1 MIDTQALRQKVLELA
16 IRGKLTEQL
25 PEDGTAEELYAKIQE
40 EKQTLIKEGKIKKEK
55 PLLPIAEDESPFE
68 IPANWKWCRLVDV
81 GSTNIGLTY
90 GPHDIVDDGTIV
102 VRSSNIINGKMDY
115 TDLVKVNCHI
125 RENQYLYNNDIV
137 ICARNGSKAL
147 VGKCAIFEGKS
158 MSIAFGA
165 FMAVFRTLIHKYAYY
180 YFNSLQFR
188 KNFAGDD
195 SKQINQVTQNTLKVS
210 LIPLPPLAEQ
220 KRIVEK
226 IESIFSVLDKI
237 DLLQSKYVNNL
248 SALKTKIIEAGI
260 QGKLTEQLPEDGTA
274 EELFEKIQQEKQ
286 ALIKEGKI
294 KKEKPLPPI
303 TEDEIPFAVPENWKW
318 VRLGSIGDWGAGA
331 TPSRANPMYYGGNIP
346 WVKTGDLN
354 DDYINTVPESI
365 TQLALD
371 STSVRI
377 NPVGSILIAMYGATI
392 GKLGILNIPATTNQA
407 CCACIP
413 IGIFNRYLFY
423 LLMSHKRRFTEKAVG
438 GAQPNISKEKIVTT
452 LIPLPPLAEQKRIV
466 AMLDAVLSILD
477 SRQ

>member
-16 IRGKLTEQL
+16 IRGKLTKQL

-55 PLLPIAEDESPFE
+55 DRSKNSIFNDQPFE
-68 IPANWKWCRLVDV
+68 IPENWKFVRFGNLMINRDSERIPISVADRRKRAKVYDYYGASGIIDQIDSFLFDKDLLLIAEDGANLIARSTPVAFIARGKYWVNNHAHVLDV
-81 GSTNIGLTY
+81 CHGVNLKYICY
-90 GPHDIVDDGTIV
+90 Y
-102 VRSSNIINGKMDY
+102 INSISLAIYVTGMAQPKM
-115 TDLVKVNCHI
+115 NQ
-125 RENQYLYNNDIV
+125 ENMN
-137 ICARNGSKAL
+137 
-147 VGKCAIFEGKS
+147 AIWIS
-158 MSIAFGA
+158 
-165 FMAVFRTLIHKYAYY
+165 
-180 YFNSLQFR
+180 
-188 KNFAGDD
+188 
-195 SKQINQVTQNTLKVS
+195 
-210 LIPLPPLAEQ
+210 LPPFAEQ

-274 EELFEKIQQEKQ
+274 EELFEKIHQEKQ

-466 AMLDAVLSILD
+466 AKLDAVLAILAP
-477 SRQ
+477 RH